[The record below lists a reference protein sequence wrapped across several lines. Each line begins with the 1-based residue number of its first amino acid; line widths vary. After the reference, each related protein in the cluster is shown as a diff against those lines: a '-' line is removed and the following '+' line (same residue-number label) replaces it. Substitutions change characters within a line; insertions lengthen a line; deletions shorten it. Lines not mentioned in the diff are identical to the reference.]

1 MRLCIYLF
9 AILIISGCE
18 KANNDAVKKISP
30 KDVASLLS
38 KNQTSFRTYLAEWR
52 NGEKKIYSMNLSVQ
66 ISTDELENP
75 YKFHD
80 WIPVQMRD
88 QLGDSLILALD
99 KNSTE
104 GKKTMGINKKRKSC
118 NH

>member
-1 MRLCIYLF
+1 
-9 AILIISGCE
+9 
-18 KANNDAVKKISP
+18 
-30 KDVASLLS
+30 
-38 KNQTSFRTYLAEWR
+38 
-52 NGEKKIYSMNLSVQ
+52 MNLSVQ

-104 GKKTMGINKKRKSC
+104 GKKLWELIKSGNRVTTKIHFYCNSYNKKIVELDKISSAYK
-118 NH
+118 